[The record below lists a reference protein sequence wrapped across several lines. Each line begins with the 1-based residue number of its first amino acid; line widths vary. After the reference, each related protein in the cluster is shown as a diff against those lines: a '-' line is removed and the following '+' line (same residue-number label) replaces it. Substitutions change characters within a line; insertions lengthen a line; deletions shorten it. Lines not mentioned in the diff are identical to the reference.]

1 MRFMSTLTHSILDY
15 LTAPALLLLPGLL
28 GWDRHARAIFML
40 AGAGLLAYS
49 MCTRYELGVYKALPM
64 KAHLTLDALSGAVLA
79 ALPLVLGEEAPVNAA
94 LFGIGLFE
102 IAAALTT
109 ESEPPAVE
117 PTGWF
122 FPQAA

>member
-122 FPQAA
+122 FQQAA